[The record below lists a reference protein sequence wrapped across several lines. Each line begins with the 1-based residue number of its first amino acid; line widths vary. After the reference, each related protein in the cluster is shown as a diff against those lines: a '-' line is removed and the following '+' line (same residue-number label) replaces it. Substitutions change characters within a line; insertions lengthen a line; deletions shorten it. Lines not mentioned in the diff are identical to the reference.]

1 MFGGGAVQFGAITA
15 NLSIIVV
22 ILLRNRHHLQRYAGQ
37 SAGFYIDRRPR
48 LFYYFL
54 KTGGAVSLPDII
66 QRILALFKKKQ
77 QLTREDLQLLRSLD
91 EPKEINPALAYAL
104 VLMQA
109 ARADNVVE
117 PVERASVTSILT
129 KKLGVPP
136 RDVDALLDQADAM
149 LRSGAGLDAL
159 AGHLRDSLSLDDK
172 KMLLARVKGIVS
184 SDGFISPI
192 EDQIVLRVAQLLN
205 IDPEP

>member
-1 MFGGGAVQFGAITA
+1 M
-15 NLSIIVV
+15 
-22 ILLRNRHHLQRYAGQ
+22 
-37 SAGFYIDRRPR
+37 
-48 LFYYFL
+48 
-54 KTGGAVSLPDII
+54 SLPDII